1 MIIKLQV
8 KIEFLIK
15 VVMLLFV
22 TNSYSQYILKSDSL
36 PSKVSLHSYTA
47 VTDYGEEEASLK
59 QVIASFDKRLPQV
72 LQVQNYDLGFTQNHF
87 WGRFKIANTTTT
99 DLQYFLELARPITNI
114 VELYLIDDAT
124 NAIVKQQSGDA
135 IPFTQRSFISR
146 KSIFNINLKSK
157 HSYTIY
163 FHLKSDGEV
172 LVSPVMLYSAEG
184 YINMISFEQLLYGA
198 FYGLLAVTAIIYFFF
213 FLALSENIFLY
224 YTLYVLFVGLLQF
237 SLDGFWFRYITPSGG
252 WFLDHAVLIFAI
264 LGTFL
269 SGKYSEMFLKLKS
282 NSPVFY
288 KLFILSYV
296 VLLAILLMVFFVPSL
311 LPFCYVAI
319 NVVALL
325 CLLLVA
331 AAVINLY
338 LKGAKVNLFF
348 TIGICC
354 LVAGF
359 TLFILNNVG
368 VIPSSFLAANGT
380 KLGTTLEVVF
390 LSLATSSLI
399 KNLKD
404 EKNSL
409 NQLALVRAEE
419 MNSLKSYFLS
429 NISHELRT
437 PLNAIMNLI
446 DSISNDINDEGIKK
460 NCEVIKYSSSSLLNS
475 VNDILDF
482 SKIEKKELHI
492 DTVKFNPAL
501 VFEKLAKIIALRA
514 KDKHL
519 NFVFEKPEELP
530 SQFLGDE
537 MRLNQIINNI
547 LNNAIKFTNE
557 GSVTF
562 KVTVIMLSK
571 ERAKLIVKI
580 ADTGIGISDLKRESI
595 FDSFTQNNSDNKRN
609 FNGLGLGLYIV
620 KKLVDMQNGSI
631 EIDSKLGK
639 GTTCTVVLDYDVVP
653 QEEGVKS
660 IDQPVVYD
668 LYGKTILVV
677 EDNSINQMVIK
688 MIAKKWLNTSVIY
701 ANNGQEGLEAV
712 MNNKIDIILMD
723 LQMPVM
729 DGYEATQAIRDGLAG
744 AENANI
750 PIIAVTADVMETTKA
765 HIATIGMNNYLSKP
779 IQKETL
785 FQMISD
791 LVN

>member
-1 MIIKLQV
+1 MIVKLQS

-15 VVMLLFV
+15 VVMLLIV

-36 PSKVSLHSYTA
+36 PSKTSLHSVTA
-47 VTDYGEEEASLK
+47 IVNYGATNSTLEE
-59 QVIASFDKRLPQV
+59 VVASFDSKAPQF
-72 LQVQNYDLGFTQNHF
+72 LTVQNYDLGFTEDNF
-87 WGRFKIANTTTT
+87 WGRLCIVNTSAT
-99 DLQYFLELARPITNI
+99 DLQYFLEMARPITNV
-114 VELYLIDDAT
+114 VELYLIDDLT
-124 NAIVKQQSGDA
+124 KQVIRQQSGDA
-135 IPFTQRSFISR
+135 IPFKDRSFLSR
-146 KSIFNINLKSK
+146 KSIFNITLKSNR
-157 HSYTIY
+157 SYTVY

-172 LVSPVMLYSAEG
+172 LLSPVTLYSAEG

-213 FLALSENIFLY
+213 FVALSEKIFLY
-224 YTLYVLFVGLLQF
+224 YTLYVLFVGLLQY
-237 SLDGFWFRYITPSGG
+237 SLDGFWFRYVTPSGG
-252 WFLDHAVLIFAI
+252 WFSDHAVLIFAI
-264 LGTFL
+264 VGTFL
-269 SGKYSEMFLKLKS
+269 SGKYSEVFLNLKE
-282 NSPVFY
+282 NSSVVYKIFVFSY
-288 KLFILSYV
+288 AVLFTILFLV
-296 VLLAILLMVFFVPSL
+296 VFVPSL
-311 LPFCYVAI
+311 LTFCYIAI

-338 LKGAKVNLFF
+338 LKKCKVNLFF

-354 LVAGF
+354 LVVGF

-368 VIPSSFLAANGT
+368 IIPGSFIAANGT

-409 NQLALVRAEE
+409 NRLALVRAEE

-446 DSISNDINDEGIKK
+446 DSISSDIKDEGIKK

-492 DTVKFNPAL
+492 DSVKFNPAQL
-501 VFEKLAKIIALRA
+501 VERLAKITALRA
-514 KDKHL
+514 EDKHL
-519 NFVFEKPEELP
+519 DFIFDKPENMPL
-530 SQFLGDE
+530 QFLGDE

-557 GSVTF
+557 GCITF
-562 KVTVIMLSK
+562 KVTVVMLNKS
-571 ERAKLIVKI
+571 RAKLIIKV
-580 ADTGIGISDLKRESI
+580 ADSGIGISDLKRESI

-620 KKLVDMQNGSI
+620 KKLIDMQNGSI

-639 GTTCTVVLDYDVVP
+639 GTTCTVALDYDVVA
-653 QEEGVKS
+653 QEEGVKAVNQAV
-660 IDQPVVYD
+660 IYD
-668 LYGKTILVV
+668 LKGKTILVV

-723 LQMPVM
+723 LQMPIM

-765 HIATIGMNNYLSKP
+765 HIATIGMNNYISKP

-785 FQMISD
+785 FQMIKD
-791 LVN
+791 LVD